1 MGGKPGALER
11 SGKRDEEK
19 TKIEEQGL
27 VLTVDAAVETLDV
40 SGLGC
45 HDMINESFT
54 EEDFERIGSS
64 LAGRLGIDWQKREEL
79 SVPES
84 QSPEPEAGAVQAID
98 APEKRR
104 LRTYRIEDGEMR
116 CQMDYMS
123 FNQAVRGENGEIDP
137 SFVWWVNL
145 DDRRWKGSPT
155 GSGTCGK
162 SDLAMAERLS
172 TAEKFGEDAETL
184 LREWGMEDYK
194 VLTAWWMKTEYSD
207 GSEEYRYQIRRTPVF

>member
-27 VLTVDAAVETLDV
+27 VLMVDAAVETLDV

-137 SFVWWVNL
+137 SNAC
-145 DDRRWKGSPT
+145 RPG
-155 GSGTCGK
+155 
-162 SDLAMAERLS
+162 
-172 TAEKFGEDAETL
+172 
-184 LREWGMEDYK
+184 
-194 VLTAWWMKTEYSD
+194 
-207 GSEEYRYQIRRTPVF
+207 